1 MSHNT
6 HPGLRLRVA
15 SAAVESR
22 LRMSS
27 GALPGPD
34 LLVMP
39 GVLCRVVI
47 AILLSREARGAR
59 VELGGGFRA

>member
-1 MSHNT
+1 
-6 HPGLRLRVA
+6 
-15 SAAVESR
+15 
-22 LRMSS
+22 MSS